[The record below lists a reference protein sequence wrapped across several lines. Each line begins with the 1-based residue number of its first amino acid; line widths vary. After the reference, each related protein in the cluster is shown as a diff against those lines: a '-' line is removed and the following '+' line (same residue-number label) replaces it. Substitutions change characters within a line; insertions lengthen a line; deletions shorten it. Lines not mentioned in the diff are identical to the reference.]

1 MSTKFKN
8 KFRNETFRAQW
19 WDYSR
24 NGAYFITICTQHKE
38 CYFGEIKS
46 GKIKLTE
53 MGQIAQPEWTK
64 TIEIRCDMNIKMG
77 EFVVM
82 PNHVHGI
89 IIIENNYMDAHRRD
103 AMHGVPTNDTT
114 INHFGPQSKNMA
126 SIIRG
131 YKSAVT
137 TYARKNSISF
147 AWQRNYHDHII
158 RNDHEFQM
166 IRDYILDNPA
176 NWKQDKFHSI

>member
-1 MSTKFKN
+1 
-8 KFRNETFRAQW
+8 
-19 WDYSR
+19 
-24 NGAYFITICTQHKE
+24 
-38 CYFGEIKS
+38 
-46 GKIKLTE
+46 
-53 MGQIAQPEWTK
+53 
-64 TIEIRCDMNIKMG
+64 MNIKMG

-89 IIIENNYMDAHRRD
+89 IIIENDYMDTHRRD
-103 AMHGVPTNDTT
+103 AMHGVPTNETT
-114 INHFGPQSKNMA
+114 TTNHFGPQSKNMA